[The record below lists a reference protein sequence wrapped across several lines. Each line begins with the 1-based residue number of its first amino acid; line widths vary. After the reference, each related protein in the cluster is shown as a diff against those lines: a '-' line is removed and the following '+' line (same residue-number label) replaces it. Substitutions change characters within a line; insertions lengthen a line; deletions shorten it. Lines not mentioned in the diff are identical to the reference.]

1 MNNFKSSFDYKVIYV
16 FTIDDETHRGLLKIG
31 DATVKVDETITTD
44 KLFPNS
50 SILNQSALKRIRSY
64 TNTAGVTPN
73 LLYTELAIRNE
84 INKDGNK
91 IEKAFRDHDVHDVLE
106 NSGINKVKLEGT
118 TAREWYKTDLDTAKK
133 AIEAVKMGYKNL
145 SNADI
150 KIENSPIIFR
160 PEQEK
165 AIESTIKTFKT
176 GNKMLWNAKMRFG
189 KTLCALEVIKR
200 MKFEKS
206 IIITH
211 RPVVDEGWY
220 EDFGKIFYDTNNYTY
235 GSKNKG
241 YTVEELEKTQSN
253 FIYFASIQDLRGS
266 DEVGGKFIKN
276 NEVFKINWDCI
287 IIDEAHEGTT
297 TELGDEVIKHLTK
310 EESKYSTKVLS
321 LSGTPF
327 NILQDFEES
336 DIYTWDYVMEQS
348 AKKEWDKEH
357 FGDSNPYEDLPEMNI
372 YTYDLGKLIGNGRYT
387 EIEDKAFNFKE
398 FFRTWTGNPEI
409 DGKVK
414 PENANIGDFIHEND
428 VKSFL
433 NLITKDDEDS
443 NYPYSNKQYRDL
455 FKHTL
460 WMVPRS

>member
-1 MNNFKSSFDYKVIYV
+1 MNKFESSFEYKVIYV
-16 FTIDDETHRGLLKIG
+16 FTIDDEKHKGLLKIG
-31 DATVKVDETITTD
+31 DATVETDEAVTID
-44 KLFPNS
+44 RLFPNS
-50 SILNQSALKRIRSY
+50 SILNKSALKRIRSY

-73 LLYTELAIRNE
+73 LLYTELAIKNE
-84 INKDGNK
+84 ISKDGK
-91 IEKAFRDHDVHDVLE
+91 QIVKAFRDHNVHDVFK
-106 NSGINKVKLEGT
+106 NSGISSVKLEGT
-118 TAREWYKTDLDTAKK
+118 TAREWFRTDLDTAKK
-133 AIEAVKMGYKNL
+133 AIEAVKKGYKNL

-150 KIENSPIIFR
+150 KIEKSPIIFR

-165 AIESTIKTFKT
+165 AIDNTIKRFKT

-200 MKFEKS
+200 EKFNKT

-220 EDFGKIFYDTNNYTY
+220 EDFEKIFFDTNDYIY

-266 DEVGGKFIKN
+266 NVVGGKFDKN
-276 NEVFKINWDCI
+276 NEVFKIDWDCI

-297 TELGDEVIKHLTK
+297 TAIGADVINLLIK
-310 EESKYSTKVLS
+310 EDSAHDTKVLS

-327 NILQDFEES
+327 NILQDYEEQ
-336 DIYTWDYVMEQS
+336 DIYTWDYVMEQT
-348 AKKEWDKEH
+348 AKREWDINH
-357 FGDSNPYEDLPEMNI
+357 FGDSNPYEDLPEMKI
-372 YTYDLGKLIGNGRYT
+372 YTYDLGKLIGNGKYT
-387 EIEDKAFNFKE
+387 EIEDKAFNFRE
-398 FFRTWTGNPEI
+398 FFRTWTGKPEI
-409 DGKVK
+409 DGRVK
-414 PENANIGDFIHEND
+414 PENAKIGDFVHEND
-428 VKSFL
+428 VKAFL
-433 NLITKDDEDS
+433 NLITKDDKDS

-460 WMVPRS
+460 WMLPRS